1 MCRACG
7 IQWDILSCRLDS
19 SPEGDSE
26 EPSAMHPAVISGD
39 IGRVV
44 KLQQERQLRDDE
56 KYHML
61 TKHSVP
67 GPSYV
72 FPSVACG
79 KQQRSFQR
87 SWLTKYSGLVYSESE
102 GGGYCKYCV
111 LFGQAPYS
119 VPNFKA
125 TLVTLPLT
133 NLKKATEKLREHF
146 YGSHGSTPR
155 KYHLQAVEKAE
166 SFKDVMEN
174 KLLSIDLQLS
184 SIRAE
189 IVSQNRKKIKCMA
202 ETVIFCGRQGIAL
215 RGHRDDWKHVK
226 DAPDENPG
234 NFLALLQ
241 FRIQSGD
248 AILAEHLH
256 SAHEH
261 RNALY
266 TSKTIQNE
274 LINICGTIIRGKVL
288 EEIRRAC
295 FFSIMMDEATDA
307 ANDEQL
313 TVSIRYVHASS
324 RKIEERFLA
333 FSECITGVSGKA
345 IADRILQLLSNWQLS
360 GSYLVGQTCDGAG
373 SMAGKNKGAASRIQQ
388 IYPKAIYTHCA
399 AHALNLCVM
408 KCCSIAEIRNAMDTA
423 DSIFRFFS
431 NSPKRQLA
439 FERWI
444 EQKQEG
450 ERRFKLKSICKT
462 RWVERHEAF
471 EVFIDL
477 LEPLICCLEDIKD
490 STDWNRESR
499 SDAQSLLLALT
510 HFPFIVALVI
520 AKDVLAY
527 TKALSIKLQGRF
539 VDVVSAY
546 NQINFVKT
554 TLQCARDDVDSV
566 HARIYETALEIAT
579 KVGVDE
585 SMPRISKRQQHR
597 ANVPSS
603 DPTEYYKRV
612 LTIPTLDYLITEMDG
627 RFHHDIA
634 SIVCQIMLLLP
645 STIAESEEV
654 LTSTVISDLI
664 HIYEEY
670 LPAPGSIDTE
680 LHCWQVKWRGCSD
693 NATSYCTPAKVLAV
707 IDSDFFPNLETLF
720 KITCTLAV
728 TSAEC
733 ERSISRL
740 RYLKTY
746 LRSTMTEERLNG
758 LALLYT
764 HRDVSCDGDHV
775 VEEFAQRN
783 PRRMRMQ

>member
-1 MCRACG
+1 M
-7 IQWDILSCRLDS
+7 
-19 SPEGDSE
+19 
-26 EPSAMHPAVISGD
+26 
-39 IGRVV
+39 VV
-44 KLQQERQLRDDE
+44 KLQQERQLTAHE
-56 KYHML
+56 KYHAL
-61 TKHSVP
+61 TKHFVP
-67 GPSYV
+67 GPLYV
-72 FPSVACG
+72 FPSIPCG

-87 SWLTKYSGLVYSESE
+87 TWLTKYSGLVYSENK

-146 YGSHGSTPR
+146 YGTCGNTAR

-166 SFKDVMEN
+166 SFKSVMEN
-174 KLLSIDLQLS
+174 KLLSIDQQLS
-184 SIRAE
+184 SIHAE
-189 IVSQNRKKIKCMA
+189 IVSQNRKKMKCMA

-226 DAPDENPG
+226 DSPDENPG

-241 FRIQSGD
+241 FRVQSGD
-248 AILAEHLH
+248 IVLAEHLQ
-256 SAHEH
+256 SAHQH

-266 TSKTIQNE
+266 TSKTVQNE
-274 LINICGTIIRGKVL
+274 IIDICGNIIRETIL
-288 EEIRRAC
+288 EEIRAAG
-295 FFSIMMDEATDA
+295 FFSIMVDEATDA

-313 TVSIRYVHASS
+313 TVSLRYVHPNT
-324 RKIEERFLA
+324 RKIQERFLA
-333 FSECITGVSGKA
+333 FSECVTGVSGEA
-345 IADRILQLLSNWQLS
+345 IADRILQLFSDWQLS
-360 GSYLVGQTCDGAG
+360 GSYLVGQTYDGAG
-373 SMAGKNKGAASRIQQ
+373 AMAGKNKGAAARIKE
-388 IYPKAIYTHCA
+388 IFPKAVYTHCA

-408 KCCSIAEIRNAMDTA
+408 KCCSIAEIRNTMDTA
-423 DSIFRFFS
+423 DSICRFFS

-439 FERWI
+439 FEKWI
-444 EQKQEG
+444 EQKLEN
-450 ERRFKLKSICKT
+450 ERRSKLKSICKT
-462 RWVERHEAF
+462 RWVERHKAF

-477 LEPLICCLEDIKD
+477 FEPLICCLEDIKD

-527 TKALSIKLQGRF
+527 TKALSVKLQGRY
-539 VDVVSAY
+539 VDVVRAY
-546 NQINFVKT
+546 NNISFVKT
-554 TLQCARDDVDSV
+554 TLQCARDDVDTV
-566 HARIYETALEIAT
+566 HARMYESALEIAT

-585 SMPRISKRQQHR
+585 SLPRISRRQQHR

-603 DPTEYYKRV
+603 NPSEYYKRV
-612 LTIPTLDYLITEMDG
+612 LTIPTLDHLITEMNG
-627 RFHHDIA
+627 RFHHDSA
-634 SIVCQIMLLLP
+634 SIVCQIMLILP
-645 STIAESEEV
+645 STLAESEEV
-654 LTSTVISDLI
+654 LMSSMISDLI
-664 HIYEEY
+664 HMYEDY

-680 LHCWQVKWRGCSD
+680 LHCWGVKWQNSD
-693 NATSYCTPAKVLAV
+693 DAASFCTPAKVLAV
-707 IDSDFFPNLETLF
+707 IDSDFFPNLEALF
-720 KITCTLAV
+720 KIACTIAV

-733 ERSISRL
+733 ERSVSRL

-746 LRSTMTEERLNG
+746 LRNTMAEERLNG

-764 HRDVSCDGDHV
+764 HRDILCDAEHV